1 MDELLKKLRDY
12 SRFLEL
18 EDSIPYW
25 EGQIPEMKAKIRE
38 LKTNRDNKEI
48 DLQRMENPGIFQ
60 RLFGGSGGKQ
70 ERLKQ
75 QLSQYNAAWTAAKWD
90 LEQLE
95 KKIAAGQQERDALAD
110 SREVYIAAK
119 ENATLNA
126 ARESRLIMEE
136 IAAFTPLALTLAERT
151 QQHLEEALLLGA
163 TMEVKTEFL
172 NHAAENAKQLREI
185 LSIMPEGCADIG
197 GYLLNPQGFIYA
209 TAAKYGPQN
218 RMHLAAGQIRTVVN
232 QLKALIG
239 E

>member
-1 MDELLKKLRDY
+1 MDDLLKKLKQY
-12 SRFLEL
+12 SRYLEL

-25 EGQIPEMKAKIRE
+25 ESQVPELKAKIRE

-48 DLQRMENPGIFQ
+48 DLQRMEKSGIFQ
-60 RLFGGSGGKQ
+60 RLFSGSTGKQ

-75 QLSQYNAAWTAAKWD
+75 QLSQSNAAWTAAKWE

-95 KKIAAGQQERDALAD
+95 KKIAAGKQEHDALAD

-119 ENATLNA
+119 QEAVRNA
-126 ARESRLIMEE
+126 AQESRLIMEE
-136 IAAFTPLALTLAERT
+136 IAAFAPLALTLAERT
-151 QQHLEEALLLGA
+151 LQYLEEALLLGA

-185 LSIMPEGCADIG
+185 LTIMPEGCADIG

-209 TAAKYGPQN
+209 TAAKYGHQN

-232 QLKALIG
+232 QLKAVIG

>member
-1 MDELLKKLRDY
+1 MDDLLKKLKQY
-12 SRFLEL
+12 SRYLEL

-25 EGQIPEMKAKIRE
+25 ESQVPELKAKIRE

-48 DLQRMENPGIFQ
+48 DLQRMEKSGIFQ
-60 RLFGGSGGKQ
+60 RLFSGSTGKQ

-75 QLSQYNAAWTAAKWD
+75 QLSQSNAAWTAAKWE

-95 KKIAAGQQERDALAD
+95 KKIAAGKQEHDALAD

-119 ENATLNA
+119 QEAVRNA
-126 ARESRLIMEE
+126 AQESRLIMEE

-151 QQHLEEALLLGA
+151 LQYLEEALLLGA

-185 LSIMPEGCADIG
+185 LTIMPEGCADIG

-209 TAAKYGPQN
+209 TAAKYGHQN

-232 QLKALIG
+232 QLKAVIG